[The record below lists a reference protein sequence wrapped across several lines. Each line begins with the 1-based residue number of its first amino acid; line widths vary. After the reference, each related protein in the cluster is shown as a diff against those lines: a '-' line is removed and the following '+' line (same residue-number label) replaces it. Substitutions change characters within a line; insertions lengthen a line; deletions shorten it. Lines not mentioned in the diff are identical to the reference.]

1 METVM
6 IPATRRQRRGVQR
19 RRAKMIGAVT
29 CTLNDLLFPVEIRDE
44 PMPSNSEYSKMVI
57 GQINGGDFKLNQC
70 SPRYE
75 LFLNENIFP
84 EIETILKKRK
94 IQYRAI
100 YSHVNNVRFYVDY
113 IIEDPR
119 YAYIMKG
126 TKDKICPKL
135 TVMHS
140 YNGMTKYK
148 IIFGYF
154 RLVCSNGLTIAVEEM
169 KQFNLVIVG
178 KHTEAIKQSL
188 ITLNQMLEFFVAE
201 AAIIIAATTGKY
213 ELLGG
218 RMVANVQDRVK
229 EVLEATKI
237 RTVEYKG
244 RNTVDDIL
252 SIINKEANPFI
263 NEKNKLVNLGYNGKV
278 NDWLVYNAINQYLN
292 DSKRTIAAPEVRM
305 ETDSK
310 VLEYM
315 LENEQPMYK

>member
-1 METVM
+1 M

-84 EIETILKKRK
+84 EIEAILKKRQ

-100 YSHVNNVRFYVDY
+100 YSHINNVRFYVDY
-113 IIEDPR
+113 IIDDPR
-119 YAYIMKG
+119 YAYTMKG
-126 TKDKICPKL
+126 TTDKICPKL

-154 RLVCSNGLTIAVEEM
+154 RVVCSNGLTIAVEEM

-178 KHTEAIKQSL
+178 KHTEAIKHSF

-201 AAIIIAATTGKY
+201 AAIVIAATTGKY

-252 SIINKEANPFI
+252 SIINKEANPFMD
-263 NEKNKLVNLGYNGKV
+263 EKNNLVNLGYNGNV

-315 LENEQPMYK
+315 LENA